1 MTQNLKLEG
10 VTVDFDGYTALAEVS
25 FETQA
30 KSIAVIG
37 ENGSGKSTFARLLN
51 GLVQPTAGVITVDGQ
66 KPTTKNASLIFSNPD
81 LQIVMPTVFEDVAY
95 TLSDQKLTKDEVR
108 ERVNLALAQVDILEL
123 ANDNCYS
130 LSSGQKQLLAI
141 ASAVV
146 RSPKLVIADEPTTLL
161 DLPNTKLI
169 TKVLHEMPVEQL
181 VLVTHDLELAAT
193 CEEVVWISEGRIKQ
207 VGSPAEVVEAY
218 RKYFA

>member
-169 TKVLHEMPVEQL
+169 TKVLHEMPVEQM
-181 VLVTHDLELAAT
+181 VLVTHDLELAVT

>member
-1 MTQNLKLEG
+1 MKL
-10 VTVDFDGYTALAEVS
+10 
-25 FETQA
+25 
-30 KSIAVIG
+30 AVIK
-37 ENGSGKSTFARLLN
+37 ETKPFERRVALTPEVCKQLIL
-51 GLVQPTAGVITVDGQ
+51 AGFECHIEKDAGI
-66 KPTTKNASLIFSNPD
+66 SSF
-81 LQIVMPTVFEDVAY
+81 FEDVAY

-108 ERVNLALAQVDILEL
+108 ERVNLALVQVDILEL

-193 CEEVVWISEGRIKQ
+193 CEEMVWITEGRIKQ

>member
-108 ERVNLALAQVDILEL
+108 ERVNIALAQVDILEL

-141 ASAVV
+141 ASTVV

>member
-51 GLVQPTAGVITVDGQ
+51 GLVQPTAGVVTVDGQ

-169 TKVLHEMPVEQL
+169 TKVLHEMPVVQL